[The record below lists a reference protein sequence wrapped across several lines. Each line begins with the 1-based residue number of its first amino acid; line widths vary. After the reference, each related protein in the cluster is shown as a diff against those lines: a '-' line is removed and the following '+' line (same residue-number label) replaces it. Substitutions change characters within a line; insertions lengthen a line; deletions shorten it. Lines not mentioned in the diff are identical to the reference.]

1 MALNRHSKFWAM
13 MHDKIKLGK
22 GELEHINDVEMP
34 YSVRDARDYFLD
46 AVKEVKPEVLD
57 NLAGEPFR
65 LYKAAG
71 LAFERE
77 RYKKEFENLE
87 LWDGR
92 KAMYRAEHQ
101 HRWNHPDWFGHFE
114 NKEVDYNENTR
125 AMQKSIFD
133 WSKNHNLD
141 ANWCRARAYETLD
154 WWYWSN
160 SFYENRLWNYE
171 TEMQPMI
178 ATRRGEMD
186 FVFRIRSNY
195 PMFGFRPDE
204 ETRITEAFKRE
215 LKTFLNE
222 REKVAKENGMVKPKQ
237 KREYLHFILFTY
249 FQVKEWTKL
258 KIAKEFNIS
267 PEGVKTAIDSV
278 RKLLENPK
286 DPKSRLKSPKK
297 VGRPRKA

>member
-1 MALNRHSKFWAM
+1 M

-22 GELEHINDVEMP
+22 GELEHIHENGLSL
-34 YSVRDARDYFLD
+34 SVSDARDYFLD

-57 NLAGEPFR
+57 DLADEPFR

-77 RYKKEFENLE
+77 RYVKEFADLKLFDRIRATAPLE
-87 LWDGR
+87 S
-92 KAMYRAEHQ
+92 Q
-101 HRWNHPDWFGHFE
+101 HRRNHPRWFEHFE
-114 NKEVDYNENTR
+114 NNIVDYDENTR

-154 WWYWSN
+154 WWYWSE

-171 TEMQPMI
+171 TEMQPLI
-178 ATRRGEMD
+178 ATHRGEMD

-204 ETRITEAFKRE
+204 ERNITEAFKRE
-215 LKTFLNE
+215 LKSFLDE
-222 REKVAKENGMVKPKQ
+222 RERIAKENGMVKPKQ
-237 KREYLHFILFTY
+237 KREYLHFIWFAHS
-249 FQVKEWTKL
+249 QVKEWTQPQIQNKFNASRRTVGEALDNIRNLL
-258 KIAKEFNIS
+258 KTPN
-267 PEGVKTAIDSV
+267 
-278 RKLLENPK
+278 
-286 DPKSRLKSPKK
+286 DPKSELTRPLSK
-297 VGRPRKA
+297 VGRPRKD

>member
-1 MALNRHSKFWAM
+1 MLQR
-13 MHDKIKLGK
+13 KIKLGK

-57 NLAGEPFR
+57 DLAGEPFR

-71 LAFERE
+71 LNFERE
-77 RYKKEFENLE
+77 HYRKEFENLE
-87 LWDGR
+87 LYDGIR
-92 KAMYRAEHQ
+92 AMARLENQ

-114 NKEVDYNENTR
+114 NKEVDYNENIR

-133 WSKNHNLD
+133 WSKNYNLD

-154 WWYWSN
+154 WWHRFE

-178 ATRRGEMD
+178 ATHRGEMD

-204 ETRITEAFKRE
+204 GKRITEAFKRE
-215 LKTFLNE
+215 LKIFFGE
-222 REKVAKENGMVKPKQ
+222 REKIAKENGMAKPKQ
-237 KREYLHFILFTY
+237 KREYLHFIWLARWQIDETLTHEKIT
-249 FQVKEWTKL
+249 KELSEDEANPKFLDVQAVSKAIKEVAALIGLPLRKAKRGRKTKL
-258 KIAKEFNIS
+258 
-267 PEGVKTAIDSV
+267 
-278 RKLLENPK
+278 
-286 DPKSRLKSPKK
+286 
-297 VGRPRKA
+297 